1 MGGIFPSAA
10 LCRYDA
16 PSLASGAAVRRREF
30 ITLVVGG
37 TAVAWPFV
45 ARTQRSALPVI
56 GLIHSG
62 SASQNAHTI
71 AGFHDGLGE
80 TGYVAGQNV
89 IIEYRWADGQ
99 FDRLPALAADL
110 VSRGVAVLA
119 AFAPPTALAA
129 KSATTTIPIVFF
141 IGGDPVKLGLVA
153 SFSKPGGNITGI
165 GGLSIALVPKRL
177 ELLRELVPKANS
189 IALLVNSS
197 NPTAETQIQSMWE
210 ATRALGLTLHIY
222 RATSEHE
229 VNAAFAKISQ
239 MHAGP
244 LVVGADLF
252 FITLRDK
259 IVSLAAHYVIPATY
273 ETRESVVAGGLMSYA
288 PNFKDSYRQAGVY
301 VGRILKGERPA
312 DLPILQ
318 PTKFEL
324 VINLKTA
331 KTLGLDVPLSLQQRA
346 DEIIE

>member
-1 MGGIFPSAA
+1 M
-10 LCRYDA
+10 
-16 PSLASGAAVRRREF
+16 RRREF

-45 ARTQRSALPVI
+45 ARAQHSPLPVV

-62 SASQNAHTI
+62 SAPQNTHTI

-89 IIEYRWADGQ
+89 RIEYRWADGQ

-110 VSRGVAVLA
+110 VGRGVAVLA

-129 KSATTTIPIVFF
+129 KSATATIPIVFF
-141 IGGDPVKLGLVA
+141 MGGDPVKLGLVA
-153 SFSKPGGNITGI
+153 SFSKPGGNITGV
-165 GGLSIALVPKRL
+165 GGLSIDLVPKRL
-177 ELLRELVPKANS
+177 ELLREMVPKADL
-189 IALLVNSS
+189 IAFLVNSS
-197 NPTAETQIQSMWE
+197 NPTAETQIQSMQE
-210 ATRALGLTLHIY
+210 ATRALGLRLDIY

-229 VNAAFAKISQ
+229 LNAAFAKISQ
-239 MHAGP
+239 TQAGS
-244 LVVGADLF
+244 LVVGANLF

-259 IVSLAAHYVIPATY
+259 IVAQAAHYVIPATY

-288 PNFKDSYRQAGVY
+288 PNFRDAYRQVGIY

>member
-1 MGGIFPSAA
+1 M
-10 LCRYDA
+10 
-16 PSLASGAAVRRREF
+16 RRREF

-45 ARTQRSALPVI
+45 ARAQHSPLPVI

-62 SASQNAHTI
+62 SAPQNTHTI

-89 IIEYRWADGQ
+89 RIEYRWADGQ

-110 VSRGVAVLA
+110 VGRGVAVLA

-129 KSATTTIPIVFF
+129 KSATATIPIVFF

-153 SFSKPGGNITGI
+153 SFSKPGGNITGV
-165 GGLSIALVPKRL
+165 GGLSIDLVPKRL
-177 ELLRELVPKANS
+177 ELLREMVPKADS
-189 IALLVNSS
+189 IAFLVNSS
-197 NPTAETQIQSMWE
+197 NPTAETQIQSMQE
-210 ATRALGLTLHIY
+210 ATRALGLRLDIY

-229 VNAAFAKISQ
+229 LNAAFAKISQ
-239 MHAGP
+239 TQAGS
-244 LVVGADLF
+244 LVVGADSF

-259 IVSLAAHYVIPATY
+259 IVAQAAHYVIPATY

-288 PNFKDSYRQAGVY
+288 PNFRDAYRQVGVY

>member
-1 MGGIFPSAA
+1 VRRRDFIRAA
-10 LCRYDA
+10 A
-16 PSLASGAAVRRREF
+16 GAAVAWPLASGAQ
-30 ITLVVGG
+30 
-37 TAVAWPFV
+37 P
-45 ARTQRSALPVI
+45 SALRVV

-62 SASQNAHTI
+62 SASQNIHTI

-89 IIEYRWADGQ
+89 TIEYRWADGQ

-110 VSRGVAVLA
+110 VRRGIAVLA
-119 AFAPPTALAA
+119 AFAPPTAVAA
-129 KSATTTIPIVFF
+129 KSATATIPIVFF

-153 SFSKPGGNITGI
+153 SYSRPGGNITGV
-165 GGLSIALVPKRL
+165 GGLTIDLVPKRL
-177 ELLRELVPKANS
+177 ELLRELVPKADS
-189 IALLVNSS
+189 IAFLVNSS
-197 NPTAETQIQSMWE
+197 NPTSETQIQSMRE
-210 ATRALGLTLHIY
+210 ATRALGLKLDIH

-229 VNAAFAKISQ
+229 LNAAFAKISQ
-239 MHAGP
+239 AQAGS
-244 LVVGADLF
+244 LVVGADSF
-252 FITLRDK
+252 FITVRDK
-259 IVSLAAHYVIPATY
+259 IVALAAHFGIPTTY
-273 ETRESVVAGGLMSYA
+273 ETRESVAAGGLMSYA
-288 PNFKDSYRQAGVY
+288 PNFRDAYRQVGVY

-331 KTLGLDVPLSLQQRA
+331 KALGLDVPLSFQQRA

>member
-1 MGGIFPSAA
+1 M
-10 LCRYDA
+10 
-16 PSLASGAAVRRREF
+16 RRREF

-45 ARTQRSALPVI
+45 ARAQRSALPVI

-62 SASQNAHTI
+62 SASQNTHTI
-71 AGFHDGLGE
+71 AAFHDGLGE

-89 IIEYRWADGQ
+89 TIEYRWADGQ
-99 FDRLPALAADL
+99 FDRLPALAGDL
-110 VSRGVAVLA
+110 VRGGVAALA

-129 KSATTTIPIVFF
+129 KSATATIPVVFF

-153 SFSKPGGNITGI
+153 SYSKPGGNITGI
-165 GGLSIALVPKRL
+165 GGLTIELVPKRL
-177 ELLRELVPKANS
+177 ELLRELVPKADS

-197 NPTAETQIQSMWE
+197 NPTSETQIQSMQE
-210 ATRALGLTLHIY
+210 ATRALGLRLHIY
-222 RATSEHE
+222 RATREHE
-229 VNAAFAKISQ
+229 LNPAFAKISQ
-239 MHAGP
+239 MQAGP
-244 LVVGADLF
+244 LVVGADSF
-252 FITLRDK
+252 FITVRDK
-259 IVSLAAHYVIPATY
+259 IVALAAQYVIPTTY
-273 ETRESVVAGGLMSYA
+273 EVREFVVAGGLMSYA
-288 PNFKDSYRQAGVY
+288 PNFRDSYRQVGVY
-301 VGRILKGERPA
+301 VGRILRGEKPA

>member
-1 MGGIFPSAA
+1 
-10 LCRYDA
+10 
-16 PSLASGAAVRRREF
+16 
-30 ITLVVGG
+30 
-37 TAVAWPFV
+37 
-45 ARTQRSALPVI
+45 LPVI

-62 SASQNAHTI
+62 SASQNTHTI

-89 IIEYRWADGQ
+89 TIEYRWADGQ
-99 FDRLPALAADL
+99 FDRLPALATDL
-110 VSRGVAVLA
+110 VRRGVAALA
-119 AFAPPTALAA
+119 AFAPPTAVAA
-129 KSATTTIPIVFF
+129 KSATASIPIVFF

-153 SFSKPGGNITGI
+153 SFSRPGGNATGV
-165 GGLSIALVPKRL
+165 GGLTIDLVSKRL
-177 ELLRELVPKANS
+177 EILRELVPKAGS
-189 IALLVNSS
+189 IAFLVNPS
-197 NPTAETQIQSMWE
+197 NPTTETQIQNIEE
-210 ATRALGLTLHIY
+210 ATRALGLKLHIY

-229 VNAAFAKISQ
+229 LVAAFTEISQ
-239 MHAGP
+239 ARAGP
-244 LVVGADLF
+244 IVVGADSF
-252 FITLRDK
+252 FITLRDQ
-259 IVSLAAHYVIPATY
+259 IVALAARYNIPTTY

-288 PNFKDSYRQAGVY
+288 PNFRDAYRQVGVY
-301 VGRILKGERPA
+301 VGRILKGEKAA

>member
-1 MGGIFPSAA
+1 M
-10 LCRYDA
+10 
-16 PSLASGAAVRRREF
+16 RRRDF

-45 ARTQRSALPVI
+45 ARAQHSALPIV

-62 SASQNAHTI
+62 SASQNTHTI

-89 IIEYRWADGQ
+89 TIEYRWADGQ

-110 VSRGVAVLA
+110 VGRGVATLA
-119 AFAPPTALAA
+119 AFAPPTAVAA
-129 KSATTTIPIVFF
+129 KSATATIPIVFF

-153 SFSKPGGNITGI
+153 SFSRPGGNITGI
-165 GGLSIALVPKRL
+165 GGLTID
-177 ELLRELVPKANS
+177 LVPKADS
-189 IALLVNSS
+189 IAFLVNSS
-197 NPTAETQIQSMWE
+197 NPTSETQIQSMGE
-210 ATRALGLTLHIY
+210 ATRTLGLRLHIY
-222 RATSEHE
+222 RATSEDE
-229 VNAAFAKISQ
+229 LNAAFAKISQ
-239 MHAGP
+239 IQAGP
-244 LVVGADLF
+244 LVVGADSF
-252 FITLRDK
+252 FITVRDK
-259 IVSLAAHYVIPATY
+259 IVALAAHYVIPTTY

-288 PNFKDSYRQAGVY
+288 PNFRDAYRQVGVY
-301 VGRILKGERPA
+301 VGRILKGEKPA

-331 KTLGLDVPLSLQQRA
+331 KTLGLDIPLSLQQRA
-346 DEIIE
+346 DEIID

>member
-1 MGGIFPSAA
+1 
-10 LCRYDA
+10 
-16 PSLASGAAVRRREF
+16 VRRRDF
-30 ITLVVGG
+30 IRAVAGST
-37 TAVAWPFV
+37 VAWPLTS
-45 ARTQRSALPVI
+45 AAQHSALPAI

-62 SASQNAHTI
+62 SASQNTHTI

-89 IIEYRWADGQ
+89 TIEYRWADGQ
-99 FDRLPALAADL
+99 FDRLPTLAADL
-110 VSRGVAVLA
+110 VRRGVAALA
-119 AFAPPTALAA
+119 AFAPPTAVAA
-129 KSATTTIPIVFF
+129 KSATATIPIVFF

-153 SFSKPGGNITGI
+153 SFSRPGGNITGV
-165 GGLSIALVPKRL
+165 GGLTIDLVSKRL
-177 ELLRELVPKANS
+177 EILRELVPKADS
-189 IALLVNSS
+189 IAFLLNPS
-197 NPTAETQIQSMWE
+197 NPTSETQIQNIQE
-210 ATRALGLTLHIY
+210 ATRALGLRLHIY

-229 VNAAFAKISQ
+229 LDDAFAEISQ
-239 MHAGP
+239 VKAGP
-244 LVVGADLF
+244 VVVGADSF
-252 FITLRDK
+252 FITLRDQ
-259 IVSLAAHYVIPATY
+259 IVSLAARYNIPTTY
-273 ETRESVVAGGLMSYA
+273 ETRESVVTGGLMSYA
-288 PNFKDSYRQAGVY
+288 PNFRDAYRQVGVY

>member
-1 MGGIFPSAA
+1 M
-10 LCRYDA
+10 
-16 PSLASGAAVRRREF
+16 RRREF

-45 ARTQRSALPVI
+45 ARSQHSALPVI

-62 SASQNAHTI
+62 SASQNTHTI
-71 AGFHDGLGE
+71 AAFHDGLGE
-80 TGYVAGQNV
+80 TGYAVGRNV
-89 IIEYRWADGQ
+89 TIEYRWADGQ

-110 VSRGVAVLA
+110 VRRGAAALAV
-119 AFAPPTALAA
+119 FAPPTAVAA
-129 KSATTTIPIVFF
+129 KSATATIPIVFF

-153 SFSKPGGNITGI
+153 SFSRPGGNITGI
-165 GGLSIALVPKRL
+165 GGLTIDLVPKRL
-177 ELLRELVPKANS
+177 ELLRELVPKADS
-189 IALLVNSS
+189 IAFLVNSS
-197 NPTAETQIQSMWE
+197 NPTSETQIQNMRE
-210 ATRALGLTLHIY
+210 ATRALGLRLHIY

-229 VNAAFAKISQ
+229 LNAAFAKISQ
-239 MHAGP
+239 TQTGP
-244 LVVGADLF
+244 LVVGADSF
-252 FITLRDK
+252 FISLRDK
-259 IVSLAAHYVIPATY
+259 IVSLAAHYLIPTTY

-288 PNFKDSYRQAGVY
+288 PNFRDAYRQVGIY
-301 VGRILKGERPA
+301 IGRILKGERPA